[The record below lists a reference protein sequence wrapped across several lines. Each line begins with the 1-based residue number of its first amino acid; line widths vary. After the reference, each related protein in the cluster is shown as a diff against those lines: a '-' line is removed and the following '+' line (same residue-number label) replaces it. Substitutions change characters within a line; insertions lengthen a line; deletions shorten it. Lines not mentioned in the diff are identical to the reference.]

1 MFNILMSKEL
11 TNLLNELELLSNEA
25 VYFIDEVE
33 KWNSLVSSETRKKL
47 EKIHPT
53 AIYIFNGVPYILFF
67 DLTNCSDIEQERNIH
82 KQVWSFDQAPLAFVI
97 KTNEVK
103 IYNAFSYEKA
113 KGLQE
118 IELTEGQTKKDIFSF
133 WKLQS
138 GSTWKWLQEYS
149 KNNKQNERLER
160 VHQKLFDNIKHVRE
174 KLKSLSSFSEDD
186 SNTLILRLIFIRY
199 LIDRGVKISPEFI
212 TGKTI
217 VEKRISFSELIKNQ
231 EKLSTFFTELNEI
244 FNGVLFKDSI
254 SLSLGQTEYLAWV
267 FSEKDSPNQNS
278 LFDGTDYY
286 FNIFDFNIIPVEMIS
301 GIYESLIDPETKN
314 ADSAFYTPLF
324 IVEHI
329 LSKTIDE
336 FFKQEE
342 NKNKSEC
349 KVFDASVGS
358 GIFLVQSFRRMV
370 DREIE
375 LTSTKNI
382 SKERLSDIAVQ
393 NLWGID
399 INPEAL
405 KVATFSVYIAIL
417 DFEEPGTIMDKFH
430 FRDLNFYQTDFF
442 ETQNDH
448 ILNETIKNIPFD
460 FLLGNPPWRKDK
472 KDKHLAWVNSRN
484 IYNKKVVGEIEIA
497 QSFLLRAL
505 DFMKENTTCSLI
517 VSSPIFYNI
526 SSTSRIFKS
535 KFLTSSNIS
544 SILDLSPVRRYI
556 FDGKKIE
563 VDQKTGEK
571 KTKLLGGPA
580 LIITFK
586 KTNGNYRDSLI
597 EHTSVKSNLFTKQY
611 KALVIEKFDRKKIL
625 QSFFIDNEW
634 MFKVALYGNILDY
647 SFLHRIE
654 THNTKISDLIDN
666 ITTFSGAGVK
676 SNKGDDYADFL
687 IGLPLIENKE
697 IDEYYTFISEDH
709 KKLSELE
716 VWYESGRKKQLFY
729 GYKLLIKEQA
739 KNESNLVISYIE
751 KACAYKNGIGGI
763 CSENSSLIK
772 ELFSYLISDF
782 YTYYIFITSCAWGV
796 STRPQIRL
804 DEEYLSFRYKESV
817 KKNELI
823 RLAEKVIE
831 PIIQH
836 YSSKFP
842 LGSPKEDEFAKEKIN
857 QIINQTYQ
865 IDGYEQDLIDYVLN
879 VSRYQFQESK
889 IKLITDFTHRDKTD
903 YRNFN
908 FVIEQYA
915 EVFFSEIEPIYPDE
929 HVGIDVYKLN
939 HFIALNFVLSK
950 EKPAVKINFETKE
963 KDERTVLNKIA
974 HTASISELSKD
985 IFIQKDIKGFE
996 SDSFYI
1002 IKPYEYKCWHKAMAW
1017 YDVAEIK
1024 QMIEADEL
1032 EYLIENPD
1040 AV

>member
-1 MFNILMSKEL
+1 MSKEL
-11 TNLLNELELLSNEA
+11 TSLLNELELLSNEA

-33 KWNSLVSSETRKKL
+33 KWNSLVSSETKKKL
-47 EKIHPT
+47 EKINPT
-53 AIYIFNGVPYILFF
+53 AIYIFNEVPYILFF

-103 IYNAFSYEKA
+103 IYNAFVYEKA

-118 IELTEGQTKKDIFSF
+118 IELTEGQAKKDIFSF

-138 GSTWKWLQEYS
+138 GSTWKWLQEYYKS
-149 KNNKQNERLER
+149 NKQNERLNR
-160 VHQKLFDNIKHVRE
+160 VHQKLFDNIKQVRE
-174 KLKSLSSFSEDD
+174 ELRTIPNFSEDD

-231 EKLSTFFTELNEI
+231 EKLYPFFTELNEI
-244 FNGVLFKDSI
+244 FNGVLFKDAI
-254 SLSLGQTEYLAWV
+254 SLTVRQTEYLAWV
-267 FSEKDSPNQNS
+267 FSEKNSPNQNS

-336 FFKQEE
+336 FFKQDE
-342 NKNKSEC
+342 NKSKSEC
-349 KVFDASVGS
+349 IVFDASVGS

-375 LTSTKNI
+375 LTGTKNI
-382 SKERLSDIAVQ
+382 SKERLSDIAVK

-417 DFEEPGTIMDKFH
+417 DFEEPSTIMDKFH
-430 FRDLNFYQTDFF
+430 FRDLNFYHADFF
-442 ETQNDH
+442 ETEKDH
-448 ILNETIKNIPFD
+448 ILNETIKNISFD

-472 KDKHLAWVNSRN
+472 KVKHLTWVNSSN
-484 IYNKKVVGEIEIA
+484 TYNKKVVGEIEIA

-505 DFMKENTTCSLI
+505 EFMNENTICSLI

-526 SSTSRIFKS
+526 SSTSRIFKR
-535 KFLTSSNIS
+535 KFLTSTNIS

-563 VDQKTGEK
+563 IDQKTGEK

-586 KTNGNYRDSLI
+586 RTDGNYMESVV

-611 KALVIEKFDRKKIL
+611 KALVIEKFDRKQIL
-625 QSFFIDNEW
+625 QSHFIDNEW
-634 MFKVALYGNILDY
+634 MFKVALYGNTLDY
-647 SFLHRIE
+647 RFLRRLGE
-654 THNTKISDLIDN
+654 NKVKIIDLIDN
-666 ITTFSGAGVK
+666 ESVFSGAGIERGANPK
-676 SNKGDDYADFL
+676 FFPEL
-687 IGLPLIENKE
+687 IELPIIENKQVKK
-697 IDEYYTFISEDH
+697 YYT
-709 KKLSELE
+709 KLSPLPIRLDEKDVYL
-716 VWYESGRKKQLFY
+716 SRGRNPEIFKHYKILF
-729 GYKLLIKEQA
+729 KEQ
-739 KNESNLVISYIE
+739 NEDESNPLISFADEVLVFRKGIFSISS
-751 KACAYKNGIGGI
+751 KNDDF
-763 CSENSSLIK
+763 LF
-772 ELFSYLISDF
+772 ELYSYLTTDL
-782 YTYYIFITSCAWGV
+782 YTYFLFVTSCAWGV
-796 STRPQIRL
+796 ATRPAIRFK
-804 DEEYLSFRYKESV
+804 EEYLSFPFIESSN
-817 KKNELI
+817 KYELI
-823 RLAEKVIE
+823 TLINEFLE
-831 PIIQH
+831 PLKIH
-836 YSSKFP
+836 YMQEFP
-842 LGSPKEDEFAKEKIN
+842 MGEPVVNAVLKAKIN
-857 QIINQTYQ
+857 KIINQTYQ
-865 IDGYEQDLIDYVLN
+865 INGYEQDLIDYVLN

-889 IKLITDFTHRDKTD
+889 IKLITDFNYTDKNY

-908 FVIEQYA
+908 FVIEHYA
-915 EVFFSEIEPIYPDE
+915 EVFFSEIEHIYPDE
-929 HVGIDVYKLN
+929 YLSIEVYNLN
-939 HFIALNFVLSK
+939 HFVALNFVLSK
-950 EKPAVKINFETKE
+950 EKSTQKINFETKE
-963 KDERTVLNKIA
+963 KDERTLLNKIA
-974 HTASISELSKD
+974 HTASISDLSKN

-1002 IKPYEYKCWHKAMAW
+1002 IKPNEYKCWHRAMAW

-1032 EYLIENPD
+1032 EYLKENPD